1 MKLPLTGTLTGRI
14 LFLFFLILL
23 FLTVTIRSGYL
34 IDQSYQPR
42 VLLLSLLLALATYPV
57 MKGLKY
63 SLYMVVFFL
72 FLIWNLSSGLWS
84 GVASEA
90 LATSQ
95 LVLLSLGVFMMISG
109 FQQREART
117 ETLFIKA
124 LLPVLIFSFL
134 LGFYRMVTLYYFDP
148 YRIVAVCA
156 NNNLYAGF
164 LLLSL
169 GLVTAGYSLLK
180 GFLKY
185 LAAVTGVFAV
195 FFILITQSRAAYL
208 GTVAATVILVTG
220 LIWRYGHV
228 FSLRNLLTLCLS
240 LMLLGLLSML
250 FYHSLDDTRQGYFIR
265 KLRVWDYFIQYDTIQ
280 QKVIRKQ
287 QLQGDELQKIAPFD
301 LSEEYYENANLRV
314 IFWNRSIPLITSHPV
329 TGIGAGQW
337 RLMIPSVPEP
347 VNPEHT
353 LKNYTYSQ
361 PHNEWIGLLAELGI
375 PGLLLAIVLLAG
387 PPAISLF
394 RIIRGK
400 SPPSLP
406 TLLYSSFLTGFLL
419 YASFDFP
426 FRRVE
431 HTLLLFATMAFLMER
446 QPVHRRFRRFS
457 APTGKMVAGI
467 FILLFLLSAAFSWV
481 RIRGEYF
488 TYHIFRNERQ
498 NDAAV
503 IRYSRGANGP
513 FYRITP
519 NTLPVVW
526 FEGVARFRT
535 GDVAGALENFNEALQ
550 YTPYEVR
557 VLNDRATALWT
568 LQRVE
573 EASKTLHQAI
583 ALDPWFDDARLNL
596 ATMFFFEGL
605 RDSALHYLDGCRN
618 SERKSLLM
626 EELGRY

>member
-1 MKLPLTGTLTGRI
+1 MKLSLTGSVTGRI
-14 LFLFFLILL
+14 LFLFFLTLL

-42 VLLLSLLLALATYPV
+42 ILLLSLLLALAAYPAI
-57 MKGLKY
+57 KGLKFTFY
-63 SLYMVVFFL
+63 LLVFFL
-72 FLIWNLSSGLWS
+72 FLIWNLASGLWS

-95 LVLLSLGVFMMISG
+95 FVMLSLGVFMVMSG

-134 LGFYRMVTLYYFDP
+134 LGFYRMTTLYYFDP
-148 YRIVAVCA
+148 YRIVSVCA

-169 GLVTAGYSLLK
+169 GLVMAGYSLLK

-185 LAAVTGVFAV
+185 LPAVTGVFAV

-208 GTVAATVILVTG
+208 GTVAAALILVTG
-220 LIWRYGHV
+220 LTWRYRHV

-240 LMLLGLLSML
+240 LILLGLLSLL
-250 FYHSLDDTRQGYFIR
+250 FYQSLDDTRKGYFIR

-287 QLQGDELQKIAPFD
+287 QLQGGELQKIAPFD

-314 IFWNRSIPLITSHPV
+314 IFWRRSIPLITSHPV
-329 TGIGAGQW
+329 TGVGAGQW

-361 PHNEWIGLLAELGI
+361 PHNEWIGLLTELGI
-375 PGLLLAIVLLAG
+375 PGFLLALLLLTG
-387 PPAISLF
+387 PPVMGF
-394 RIIRGK
+394 YRIVRDK

-406 TLLYSSFLTGFLL
+406 LLIYTSFLSGFCL

-431 HTLLLFATMAFLMER
+431 HTVLLFASLAFLMDR
-446 QPVHRRFRRFS
+446 QPLHLRFRRFS
-457 APTGKMVAGI
+457 AQTGKMAAGI
-467 FILLFLLSAAFSWV
+467 FILLFLLSAAFSVV

-503 IRYSRGANGP
+503 IRYSRQANGL

-535 GDVAGALENFNEALQ
+535 GDVAGALENFNEALR

-568 LQRVE
+568 LQRGE
-573 EASKTLHQAI
+573 EARKTLHQAI
-583 ALDPWFDDARLNL
+583 ALDPWFDDAHLNL

-605 RDSALHYLDGCRN
+605 RDSALHYLEGCRN

-626 EELGRY
+626 EELGR